1 MLGDHWSPFDHP
13 CVICGRKEL
22 EGGGWVK
29 VRVGGWGGRGLKG
42 GGVCE
47 GGARKVQWYS

>member
-1 MLGDHWSPFDHP
+1 M
-13 CVICGRKEL
+13 
-22 EGGGWVK
+22 GGGLGCGLVG
-29 VRVGGWGGRGLKG
+29 VGGGGVVWGGRGLKG